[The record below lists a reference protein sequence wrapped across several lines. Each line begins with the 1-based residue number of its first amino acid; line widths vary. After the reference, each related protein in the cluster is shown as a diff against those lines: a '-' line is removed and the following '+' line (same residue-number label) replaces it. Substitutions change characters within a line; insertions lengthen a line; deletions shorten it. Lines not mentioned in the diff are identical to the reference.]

1 MKRKTLET
9 IVTAILVILLLA
21 VMYATSWAIVC
32 GLLKLITMC
41 LDLPF
46 SLSVATGIWLIICL
60 IKFIFGRGRSKT
72 NE

>member
-1 MKRKTLET
+1 MKRKTLKT
-9 IVTAILVILLLA
+9 IVTAVLVVLLLA

-60 IKFIFGRGRSKT
+60 IKLVFGRSGGKK
-72 NE
+72 NG

>member
-60 IKFIFGRGRSKT
+60 IKFIFWRGRSEK
-72 NE
+72 NG